1 MSHMYNPETLQ
12 EETEVLEHAGTKG
25 MHWYERKYQNPDGTY
40 TELGKER
47 RREQYA
53 ATVKA
58 KKEAAEKEKNES
70 HIGEEKIGGK
80 AYKDMS
86 RRERRQARKRARHN
100 EAERRRIREFNRDK
114 REAIQKG
121 DLKFL
126 SKHRSELSDDEIV
139 TAIDRYR
146 RIKSLDTLER
156 AEQQEKED
164 RYFNKAMRFLDK
176 TSQVS
181 NVAKRIYTD
190 VKDMQTKHYT
200 TERERLNNVKAV
212 RDMERDARKEI
223 RDIRNDELDYKN
235 KLFNYNKAKEDREFD
250 KKKRDE
256 DREWDTSKRKEDRDY
271 DVAKRNL
278 DFLKSEDEYL
288 YAPTKRAME
297 IADAKRKAEK
307 WDYDKKEL
315 DYYNKHPE
323 ERNKKGANKDEVKK
337 WFEEWSKN
345 NALTGQPSKSKLGSW
360 FKKYKEDDDRER
372 YEDYLRRSNDDSKRN
387 SKTYDDLDDL
397 TSKYMNNLYNKY
409 NNKYGSSKKEK
420 TSIHDILPIT
430 EERDK
435 RWKKERSSGNSY
447 KVDKWVNEMKRK
459 YMKERNLS
467 AAEAEELAEDYV
479 DAWIDFYGKQRKR

>member
-1 MSHMYNPETLQ
+1 MYNPETLQ

-58 KKEAAEKEKNES
+58 KKEAAEKEKEKEKNES
-70 HIGEEKIGGK
+70 HAGEDKIGGK

-126 SKHRSELSDDEIV
+126 SKHRSELTDDEIV

-156 AEQQEKED
+156 AEQQEKDD
-164 RYFNKAMRFLDK
+164 RYFNKAMHFLDK

-181 NVAKRIYTD
+181 NVTKRIYMD

-200 TERERLNNVKAV
+200 TEAERLKNVKAV
-212 RDMERDARKEI
+212 KDMERDARKDI

-235 KLFNYNKAKEDREFD
+235 KLFNYNKTKEDREWEKD
-250 KKKRDE
+250 K
-256 DREWDTSKRKEDRDY
+256 REYEKSHREEDRDY
-271 DVAKRNL
+271 ELAKRNL
-278 DFLKSEDEYL
+278 DLEKSEKDYL
-288 YAPTKRAME
+288 QKS
-297 IADAKRKAEK
+297 EK
-307 WDYDKKEL
+307 WAYDKEEL
-315 DYYNKHPE
+315 EYYKKHPE
-323 ERNKKGANKDEVKK
+323 DRNKKGANKDEVKK

-360 FKKYKEDDDRER
+360 FKKYKEDDNRER

-387 SKTYDDLDDL
+387 SKTYDDIDKL
-397 TSKYMNNLYNKY
+397 TDKYMNNLYNSY
-409 NNKYGSSKKEK
+409 NNKYGSSKNKKEK
-420 TSIHDILPIT
+420 TSIHDVLPIT

-447 KVDKWVNEMKRK
+447 KVDKWVNEMKKK

>member
-1 MSHMYNPETLQ
+1 MTHMHNTEILQ

-25 MHWYERKYQNPDGTY
+25 MHWYQRKYQNPDGTY

-70 HIGEEKIGGK
+70 HIGDEKIGGK

-100 EAERRRIREFNRDK
+100 EAERRKKREFNRDK

-126 SKHRSELSDDEIV
+126 SKHRRDLTDDEIV

-181 NVAKRIYTD
+181 NVAKRIYFD

-200 TERERLNNVKAV
+200 TEAERLKNIKAIN
-212 RDMERDARKEI
+212 DMERDIRKEK
-223 RDIRNDELDYKN
+223 RDILNEERKYRDEQEERKYKRRNDR
-235 KLFNYNKAKEDREFD
+235 EDREYELEKRRRELEDRLDKKDNDREDREYKREQRQREQEKWEYD
-250 KKKRDE
+250 KKKIEYDLAHPDSGGGKKKGMSQGQVE
-256 DREWDTSKRKEDRDY
+256 DLLREY
-271 DVAKRNL
+271 NL
-278 DFLKSEDEYL
+278 ISGGGSL
-288 YAPTKRAME
+288 
-297 IADAKRKAEK
+297 
-307 WDYDKKEL
+307 
-315 DYYNKHPE
+315 
-323 ERNKKGANKDEVKK
+323 NKK
-337 WFEEWSKN
+337 
-345 NALTGQPSKSKLGSW
+345 KLGTW
-360 FKKYKEDDDRER
+360 FKKYKEDDDRDR
-372 YEDYLRRSNDDSKRN
+372 YEDYLRRSNEDTKRN
-387 SKTYDDLDDL
+387 SKTYDDIDEL
-397 TSKYMNNLYNKY
+397 TNKYMNNLYNKY
-409 NNKYGSSKKEK
+409 NTFGSSKTKIGRSKKEK
-420 TSIHDILPIT
+420 LDIHDILPIT

-435 RWKKERSSGNSY
+435 RWKKERSSGNSF

-459 YMKERNLS
+459 YMKERNMT
-467 AAEAEELAEDYV
+467 AAEAEEMAEDYV